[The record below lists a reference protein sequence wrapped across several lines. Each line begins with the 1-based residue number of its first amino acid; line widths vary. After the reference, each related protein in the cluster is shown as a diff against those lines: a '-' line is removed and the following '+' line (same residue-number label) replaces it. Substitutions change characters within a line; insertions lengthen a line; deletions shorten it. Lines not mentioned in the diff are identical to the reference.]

1 MRAAPARDGAG
12 AGGCT
17 IARGTAGGQALRQ
30 TRRMARVLLG
40 VTGGI
45 AAFKSVLFVR
55 LATAA
60 GHQVRVVQ
68 TPTSQR
74 FVAPETFRAITGAPV
89 LTDEFEPDPLR
100 GAFPG
105 DPQPTHAAIS
115 HLALV
120 ENADVYL
127 IAPATAN
134 ALAGLATGRA
144 DSLLASAY
152 LAADGPVLVAPA
164 MNHRM
169 WHHPATVRNVARLRE
184 DGATVIDP
192 GSGALASKGEHG
204 DGRVA
209 EPEELLAA
217 VEAALA
223 GRAPAG
229 TPPQLGRLA
238 LGSGGPGGAGRVG
251 GSGAPGGSS
260 GSVSAGAVLAPG
272 REQDLAGVR
281 VLVSAGGTREPIDAV
296 RFVGNRSSGRMG
308 YAVASQAAARG
319 AQVTVVAANVGLPDP
334 AGCTVV
340 PVTTAEELRVAC
352 ADAFD
357 ATDVLVMAAAVAD
370 FRPVAPAAGKIKKQ
384 GRTGMTI
391 ELEATTD
398 VLVELSGRR
407 RDGQV
412 LVGFAA
418 EHGDEAVVHAREKLV
433 RKGLDAVVVNDVSQ
447 PGIAFDSA
455 ENAVTIVTAAGD
467 RVVARAAK
475 EQIADAILDDVVAA
489 RG

>member
-1 MRAAPARDGAG
+1 
-12 AGGCT
+12 
-17 IARGTAGGQALRQ
+17 
-30 TRRMARVLLG
+30 MARLLLG

-45 AAFKSVLFVR
+45 AAYKSVLLVR
-55 LATAA
+55 LATKA

-120 ENADVYL
+120 ENADAFL

-134 ALAGLATGRA
+134 AIAGLATGRA
-144 DSLLASAY
+144 DSLVSSAY
-152 LAADGPVLVAPA
+152 LAADCPVLVAPA

-169 WHHPATVRNVARLRE
+169 WHHPATRRNVARLRE
-184 DGATVIDP
+184 DGATVLEP
-192 GSGALASKGEHG
+192 GSGDLASKGEHG
-204 DGRVA
+204 DGRLA

-217 VEAALA
+217 VEAAFA
-223 GRAPAG
+223 GGNATRASGSPA
-229 TPPQLGRLA
+229 TSPSDRA
-238 LGSGGPGGAGRVG
+238 
-251 GSGAPGGSS
+251 APGADDDTTPRAASDRT
-260 GSVSAGAVLAPG
+260 AP
-272 REQDLAGVR
+272 RTASDSTAPRDLEGLR

-308 YAVASQAAARG
+308 YAVAARAAARG

-334 AGCTVV
+334 EGCTVV
-340 PVTTAEELRVAC
+340 RVSTAEELRQAC
-352 ADAFD
+352 AAAFD
-357 ATDVLVMAAAVAD
+357 AADVLVMAAAVAD
-370 FRPVAPAAGKIKKQ
+370 FRPVAPSAGKIKKA

-398 VLVELSGRR
+398 VLIELSGRR
-407 RDGQV
+407 RPGQT

-418 EHGDEAVVHAREKLV
+418 EHGDEAVAHAREKLE

-447 PGIAFDSA
+447 PGIAFDST

-475 EQIADAILDDVVAA
+475 EQVADAILDDVVAA
-489 RG
+489 RGR

>member
-1 MRAAPARDGAG
+1 
-12 AGGCT
+12 
-17 IARGTAGGQALRQ
+17 
-30 TRRMARVLLG
+30 MARLLLG

-45 AAFKSVLFVR
+45 AAYKSILFVR
-55 LATAA
+55 LATKA

-68 TPTSQR
+68 TETSQR

-89 LTDEFEPDPLR
+89 LTDEFEPDPMR

-120 ENADVYL
+120 ENADAYV

-134 ALAGLATGRA
+134 AIAGLATGRA
-144 DSLLASAY
+144 DSLVASAY
-152 LAADGPVLVAPA
+152 LAADCPVLVAPA

-169 WHHPATVRNVARLRE
+169 WHHPATLRNVARLRE
-184 DGATVIDP
+184 DGAIVVDP

-217 VEAALA
+217 VEAVLS
-223 GRAPAG
+223 GTAPSAAVPTG
-229 TPPQLGRLA
+229 PLEL
-238 LGSGGPGGAGRVG
+238 GPGGASPSE
-251 GSGAPGGSS
+251 GS
-260 GSVSAGAVLAPG
+260 LAPG
-272 REQDLAGVR
+272 TPQDLAGLH

-308 YAVASQAAARG
+308 YAVAARAAARG
-319 AQVTVVAANVGLPDP
+319 ARVTVVAANVGLPDP

-340 PVTTAEELRVAC
+340 PVATAEELRAAC
-352 ADAFD
+352 AEAFGS
-357 ATDVLVMAAAVAD
+357 TDVLVMAAAVAD
-370 FRPVAPAAGKIKKQ
+370 FRPVDPEAGKIKKQ

-391 ELEATTD
+391 ELEATVD
-398 VLVELSGRR
+398 VLLELSARR
-407 RDGQV
+407 RPGQT

-418 EHGDEAVVHAREKLV
+418 EHGDQAVAHAREKLT

-447 PGIAFDSA
+447 PGIAFDA
-455 ENAVTIVTAAGD
+455 TDNAVTIVTAGGD
-467 RVVARAAK
+467 RAVARAAK
-475 EQIADAILDDVVAA
+475 ERIADAILDDVLVS
-489 RG
+489 RGG

>member
-1 MRAAPARDGAG
+1 
-12 AGGCT
+12 
-17 IARGTAGGQALRQ
+17 
-30 TRRMARVLLG
+30 MARLLLG

-45 AAFKSVLFVR
+45 AAYKSVLLVR
-55 LATAA
+55 LATKA

-68 TPTSQR
+68 TAASQR

-120 ENADVYL
+120 ENADVFL

-134 ALAGLATGRA
+134 AIAGLATGRA
-144 DSLLASAY
+144 DSLVGSAY

-169 WHHPATVRNVARLRE
+169 WHHPATRRNIARLRE
-184 DGATVIDP
+184 DGVVVIDP
-192 GSGALASKGEHG
+192 GSGDLASKGEHG

-209 EPEELLAA
+209 EPEDLLAA
-217 VEAALA
+217 VEAAL
-223 GRAPAG
+223 GGTPAG
-229 TPPQLGRLA
+229 TAPAPRSGRLA
-238 LGSGGPGGAGRVG
+238 LGTGD
-251 GSGAPGGSS
+251 GSA
-260 GSVSAGAVLAPG
+260 LAPG
-272 REQDLAGVR
+272 EPQDLAGAH

-308 YAVASQAAARG
+308 YAVAARAAARG
-319 AQVTVVAANVGLPDP
+319 ARVTVVAANVGLPDP
-334 AGCTVV
+334 PGCTVV
-340 PVTTAEELRVAC
+340 PVTTAEQLRVAC
-352 ADAFD
+352 GDAFADA
-357 ATDVLVMAAAVAD
+357 DVLVMAAAVAD
-370 FRPVAPAAGKIKKQ
+370 FRPVDPADGKIKKQ

-391 ELEATTD
+391 ELEATVD

-407 RDGQV
+407 RPGQV

-418 EHGDEAVVHAREKLV
+418 EHGDQAVAHARGKLE

-447 PGIAFDSA
+447 PGIAFDA
-455 ENAVTIVTAAGD
+455 PDNAVTIVTAAGD
-467 RVVARAAK
+467 RVIARAAK
-475 EQIADAILDDVVAA
+475 EAVADAILDDVVAA
-489 RG
+489 RDR

>member
-1 MRAAPARDGAG
+1 
-12 AGGCT
+12 
-17 IARGTAGGQALRQ
+17 
-30 TRRMARVLLG
+30 MARLLLG

-45 AAFKSVLFVR
+45 AAYKAVLLVR
-55 LATAA
+55 LATKA
-60 GHQVRVVQ
+60 GHQVRVIQ
-68 TPTSQR
+68 TETSQR

-89 LTDEFEPDPLR
+89 LTDEFDPDPLR

-105 DPQPTHAAIS
+105 DPLPSHAAIS

-120 ENADVYL
+120 EHADVFL

-134 ALAGLATGRA
+134 TIAGLATGRA
-144 DSLLASAY
+144 DALVGSAY

-184 DGATVIDP
+184 DGAQVIDP
-192 GSGALASKGEHG
+192 GSGDLASKGEHG

-209 EPEELLAA
+209 EPEDLLAA

-223 GRAPAG
+223 GSSAPTAPRVG
-229 TPPQLGRLA
+229 QLA
-238 LGSGGPGGAGRVG
+238 LGPGGRRGPGGSLVAGPHR
-251 GSGAPGGSS
+251 
-260 GSVSAGAVLAPG
+260 
-272 REQDLAGVR
+272 DLAGVH

-308 YAVASQAAARG
+308 YAVAARAAARG
-319 AQVTVVAANVGLPDP
+319 ARVTVVAANVGLPDP
-334 AGCTVV
+334 TGCTVV
-340 PVTTAEELRVAC
+340 PVSTAEELRRAC
-352 ADAFD
+352 ADAFAD
-357 ATDVLVMAAAVAD
+357 ADVLVMAAAVAD
-370 FRPVAPAAGKIKKQ
+370 FRPVDPAAGKIKKQ
-384 GRTGMTI
+384 GRTGITI

-418 EHGDEAVVHAREKLV
+418 EHGDRAVAHAREKLE

-447 PGIAFDSA
+447 PGIAFDA
-455 ENAVTIVTAAGD
+455 IDNAVTIVTAAGE
-467 RVVARAAK
+467 RAVARAAK
-475 EQIADAILDDVVAA
+475 EDVADEILDDVVAA
-489 RG
+489 RVR

>member
-1 MRAAPARDGAG
+1 
-12 AGGCT
+12 
-17 IARGTAGGQALRQ
+17 
-30 TRRMARVLLG
+30 MARLLLG

-45 AAFKSVLFVR
+45 AAYKSVLLVR

-60 GHQVRVVQ
+60 GHQVRVIQ

-105 DPQPTHAAIS
+105 DPLPTHAAIS

-120 ENADVYL
+120 ENADAFL

-134 ALAGLATGRA
+134 AIAGLATGRA
-144 DSLLASAY
+144 DSLLSSAY
-152 LAADGPVLVAPA
+152 LAADCPVLVAPA

-184 DGATVIDP
+184 DGAVVIDP

-209 EPEELLAA
+209 EPDELLAA
-217 VEAALA
+217 VESAFA
-223 GRAPAG
+223 
-229 TPPQLGRLA
+229 
-238 LGSGGPGGAGRVG
+238 G
-251 GSGAPGGSS
+251 GSAAS
-260 GSVSAGAVLAPG
+260 SAGAPVA
-272 REQDLAGVR
+272 QDLAGVR

-308 YAVASQAAARG
+308 YAVAERAAARG
-319 AQVTVVAANVGLPDP
+319 ATVTVAAANVGLPDP

-340 PVTTAEELRVAC
+340 PVSTAEELRVAC
-352 ADAFD
+352 ATAFD
-357 ATDVLVMAAAVAD
+357 DADVLVMAAAVAD
-370 FRPVAPAAGKIKKQ
+370 FRPVDPSAGKIKKQ

-391 ELEATTD
+391 ELEATAD
-398 VLVELSGRR
+398 ILIELSGRR
-407 RDGQV
+407 RDGQT

-418 EHGDEAVVHAREKLV
+418 EHGDQAVVHARDKLV

-447 PGIAFDSA
+447 PGIAFDA
-455 ENAVTIVTAAGD
+455 ADNAVTIVTAAGD

-475 EQIADAILDDVVAA
+475 ADIADAILDDVVAA
-489 RG
+489 RAR

>member
-1 MRAAPARDGAG
+1 
-12 AGGCT
+12 
-17 IARGTAGGQALRQ
+17 
-30 TRRMARVLLG
+30 MARLLLG

-45 AAFKSVLFVR
+45 AAYKSVLLVR
-55 LATAA
+55 LATKA

-120 ENADVYL
+120 ENADAFL

-134 ALAGLATGRA
+134 AIAGLATGRA
-144 DSLLASAY
+144 DSLVSSAY
-152 LAADGPVLVAPA
+152 LAADCPVLVAPA

-169 WHHPATVRNVARLRE
+169 WHHPATRRNVARLRE
-184 DGATVIDP
+184 DGARILEP
-192 GSGALASKGEHG
+192 GSGDLASKGEHG
-204 DGRVA
+204 DGRLA

-217 VEAALA
+217 VEAAFA
-223 GRAPAG
+223 GGNATRA
-229 TPPQLGRLA
+229 
-238 LGSGGPGGAGRVG
+238 SGGPATRP
-251 GSGAPGGSS
+251 SDSTAPG
-260 GSVSAGAVLAPG
+260 ADDDTAP
-272 REQDLAGVR
+272 RAASDNTAPRDLEGLR

-308 YAVASQAAARG
+308 YAVAARAAARG

-340 PVTTAEELRVAC
+340 PVSTAEELRQAC
-352 ADAFD
+352 AAAFE

-370 FRPVAPAAGKIKKQ
+370 FRPVDPAAGKIKKA

-398 VLVELSGRR
+398 VLIELSGRR
-407 RDGQV
+407 RPGQI

-418 EHGDEAVVHAREKLV
+418 EHGEEAVVHAREKLE

-447 PGIAFDSA
+447 PGIAFDST

-475 EQIADAILDDVVAA
+475 EQVADAILDDVVAA
-489 RG
+489 RPR

>member
-1 MRAAPARDGAG
+1 
-12 AGGCT
+12 
-17 IARGTAGGQALRQ
+17 
-30 TRRMARVLLG
+30 MARLLLG

-45 AAFKSVLFVR
+45 AAYKSVLLVR
-55 LATAA
+55 LATKA

-89 LTDEFEPDPLR
+89 LTDEFQPDPLR

-120 ENADVYL
+120 ENADVFV

-134 ALAGLATGRA
+134 AIASLAAGRA
-144 DSLLASAY
+144 DSLVGSAY

-169 WHHPATVRNVARLRE
+169 WHHPATRRNVARLRE
-184 DGATVIDP
+184 DGATVIEP

-204 DGRVA
+204 DGRLA

-217 VEAALA
+217 IEAALA
-223 GRAPAG
+223 GDEPR
-229 TPPQLGRLA
+229 
-238 LGSGGPGGAGRVG
+238 
-251 GSGAPGGSS
+251 
-260 GSVSAGAVLAPG
+260 
-272 REQDLAGVR
+272 DLAGVR

-308 YAVASQAAARG
+308 YAVAARAAARG
-319 AQVTVVAANVGLPDP
+319 AEVTLVAANVGLPDP

-340 PVTTAEELRVAC
+340 RVSTAEELRRAC

-370 FRPVAPAAGKIKKQ
+370 FRPVDPAAGKIKKA

-407 RDGQV
+407 RPGQT

-418 EHGDEAVVHAREKLV
+418 EHGDEAVVHAREKLT

-475 EQIADAILDDVVAA
+475 EQVADALLDDVVAS
-489 RG
+489 RTR

>member
-1 MRAAPARDGAG
+1 
-12 AGGCT
+12 
-17 IARGTAGGQALRQ
+17 
-30 TRRMARVLLG
+30 MARLLLG

-45 AAFKSVLFVR
+45 AAYKSILFVR
-55 LATAA
+55 LATKA

-68 TPTSQR
+68 TETSQR

-105 DPQPTHAAIS
+105 DPLPTHAAIS

-120 ENADVYL
+120 ENADAFV

-144 DSLLASAY
+144 DSLVASAY
-152 LAADGPVLVAPA
+152 LAADCPVLVAPA

-169 WHHPATVRNVARLRE
+169 WHHPATRRNVARLRE
-184 DGATVIDP
+184 DGARIVEP
-192 GSGALASKGEHG
+192 GSGPRASKGEHG

-217 VEAALA
+217 VEALLA
-223 GRAPAG
+223 DRGPHATAAD
-229 TPPQLGRLA
+229 GRLA
-238 LGSGGPGGAGRVG
+238 LGPGGA
-251 GSGAPGGSS
+251 A
-260 GSVSAGAVLAPG
+260 AGATLAAGP
-272 REQDLAGVR
+272 EQDLAGVH

-308 YAVASQAAARG
+308 YAVATRAAARG
-319 AQVTVVAANVGLPDP
+319 ARVTVVAANVALPDP
-334 AGCTVV
+334 EGCTVL
-340 PVTTAEELRVAC
+340 PVSTAEELRAAC
-352 ADAFD
+352 AEAFGS
-357 ATDVLVMAAAVAD
+357 ADVLVMAAAVAD
-370 FRPVAPAAGKIKKQ
+370 FRPVDPAAGKIKKQ

-391 ELEATTD
+391 ELEATVD
-398 VLVELSGRR
+398 VLLELSGRR
-407 RDGQV
+407 RPGQT

-418 EHGDEAVVHAREKLV
+418 EHGDEALVHARDKLT

-447 PGIAFDSA
+447 PGIAFDA
-455 ENAVTIVTAAGD
+455 TENAVTIVTAAAD
-467 RVVARAAK
+467 HAVARASK
-475 EQIADAILDDVVAA
+475 EDVADAILDDVVAA

>member
-1 MRAAPARDGAG
+1 
-12 AGGCT
+12 
-17 IARGTAGGQALRQ
+17 
-30 TRRMARVLLG
+30 MARLLLG

-45 AAFKSVLFVR
+45 AAYKSVLLVR
-55 LATAA
+55 LATKA

-89 LTDEFEPDPLR
+89 LTDEFEPDPMR

-120 ENADVYL
+120 ENADAYL

-134 ALAGLATGRA
+134 AIAGLATGRA

-152 LAADGPVLVAPA
+152 LAADCPVLVAPA

-169 WHHPATVRNVARLRE
+169 WHHPATLRNVARLRE

-192 GSGALASKGEHG
+192 GTGALASKGESG

-209 EPEELLAA
+209 EPEQLLAA
-217 VEAALA
+217 VEAVLA
-223 GRAPAG
+223 GQG
-229 TPPQLGRLA
+229 
-238 LGSGGPGGAGRVG
+238 GGAQD
-251 GSGAPGGSS
+251 APG
-260 GSVSAGAVLAPG
+260 
-272 REQDLAGVR
+272 DLAGLH

-308 YAVASQAAARG
+308 YAVAARAAARG
-319 AQVTVVAANVGLPDP
+319 AEVTVVAANVGLPDP
-334 AGCTVV
+334 PGCRVV
-340 PVTTAEELRVAC
+340 PVSTAEELRAAC
-352 ADAFD
+352 AAAFD
-357 ATDVLVMAAAVAD
+357 ACDVLVMAAAVAD
-370 FRPVAPAAGKIKKQ
+370 FRPVDPSAGKIKKQ
-384 GRTGMTI
+384 GRSGMTI

-398 VLVELSGRR
+398 VLIELSGRR
-407 RDGQV
+407 REGQT

-418 EHGDEAVVHAREKLV
+418 EHGDDAVVHAREKLT
-433 RKGLDAVVVNDVSQ
+433 RKGLDAVVVNDVSL
-447 PGIAFDSA
+447 PGIAFDA
-455 ENAVTIVTAAGD
+455 TENAVTIVTAAGD
-467 RVVARAAK
+467 RPVARAEKA
-475 EQIADAILDDVVAA
+475 QIADAILDDVVAA
-489 RG
+489 RAR